1 MPFTNQRVESYFV
14 TLDLVAKITPRS
26 NVASSLEL
34 GRARLN
40 DVSKFLKGSSPA
52 VMRMIMATRSSDANQ
67 LRARQE
73 QVKALLYQ
81 KTRANEIIRSD
92 YLESI

>member
-1 MPFTNQRVESYFV
+1 MPFTNRRVESYFG
-14 TLDLVAKITPRS
+14 TLDPVAKITPGS

-34 GRARLN
+34 DRARWN

-52 VMRMIMATRSSDANQ
+52 VMRMIMATRSSGANQ
-67 LRARQE
+67 LQARQE